1 MRGTNVAVY
10 AMESRRTLPT
20 GEQHLAGEH
29 IVRDRTTV
37 DIRRVLCPVDF
48 SDFARRALDYAIAVA
63 RWYTCR
69 LTVLY
74 VHHVPVPSIAEF
86 AGLAT
91 GPADGRV
98 LSAADCEQL
107 REQLKGLTP
116 AEAVKNIPVEVS
128 FAEGDVATEILA
140 EADSID
146 MIVMGTH
153 GRSGFDRLVLGSV
166 TEKVIRR
173 SPCSVMTIPYGT
185 PGTTDAVPVLFH
197 HILAAVDFSD
207 ASLRALTYAV
217 SLAQEADAHLTVLHV
232 THIPGELAKWADE
245 DPGGRAYVDTWK
257 GYARRQLRPLVSDDA
272 RVYCHVDERVEVGR
286 AHREILRVAAEQPSG
301 LIVVGAHGAGVVER
315 AFSGATTQHLVREA
329 TCPVL
334 IVRAASD
341 AHTSHDRTRS

>member
-116 AEAVKNIPVEVS
+116 AEAVKNIPVEFS

-140 EADSID
+140 EADS
-146 MIVMGTH
+146 
-153 GRSGFDRLVLGSV
+153 LGLP
-166 TEKVIRR
+166 E
-173 SPCSVMTIPYGT
+173 
-185 PGTTDAVPVLFH
+185 
-197 HILAAVDFSD
+197 
-207 ASLRALTYAV
+207 
-217 SLAQEADAHLTVLHV
+217 EA
-232 THIPGELAKWADE
+232 K
-245 DPGGRAYVDTWK
+245 
-257 GYARRQLRPLVSDDA
+257 
-272 RVYCHVDERVEVGR
+272 
-286 AHREILRVAAEQPSG
+286 EI
-301 LIVVGAHGAGVVER
+301 
-315 AFSGATTQHLVREA
+315 TLVRTGRHIEVSA
-329 TCPVL
+329 EYDVTVDLPFKKKTYHFTPSAVF
-334 IVRAASD
+334 D
-341 AHTSHDRTRS
+341 Y